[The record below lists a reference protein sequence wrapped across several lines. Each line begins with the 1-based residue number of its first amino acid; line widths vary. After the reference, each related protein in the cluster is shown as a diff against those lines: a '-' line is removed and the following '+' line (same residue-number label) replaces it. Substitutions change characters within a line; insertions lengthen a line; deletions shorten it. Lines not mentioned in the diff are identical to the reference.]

1 MKNVRSSKPCISM
14 NFCAEFSKAK
24 IFPCEYRLSI
34 TIFEN
39 TAFDHVTE
47 VPTSWSHSSV
57 FALEK

>member
-1 MKNVRSSKPCISM
+1 M